1 MEVALELNNI
11 SKDFGAT
18 RALDG
23 VDFTV
28 RHGEVHAL
36 LGENGSGKSTLIKVL
51 AGIHDPEP
59 GGTLTI
65 EGSDI
70 PLPLPTGAFH
80 QYGLSF
86 VHQDL
91 GLARPLSVLENL
103 VGGSSA
109 SDASR
114 WRVHWRAEAAKARAL
129 LHSYGVDIDPR
140 TIVNDLPPVGQA
152 LVAIAR
158 AAEELRQYRI
168 RTGATSSVLVL
179 DEPTVFL
186 PQEELSFLFDLIRT
200 VVSSGSS
207 VIFISHDLPAVRT
220 IADRVTVLRDGRVVA
235 TASMTDVSD
244 DQIVEYI
251 VGPVKSRE
259 LSDSGA
265 GPPRSAR
272 VLDRSQAGMR
282 VSGLQ
287 GGRLKSF
294 DLAVDRGE
302 TVGIAGLLGSG
313 AEDVPYLLFGAVKA
327 IGGTV
332 TMRDH
337 TVHLAKQHPAA
348 AVQMGMSF
356 IPADRQRDGIAGEI
370 EVDRNMMLLVVDR
383 FLRSARLRNRDL
395 RSTADQRADE
405 FDIRPRRTGAQVG
418 TLSGGNAQKVVVAKW
433 LETKPDVLLLHEPT
447 QGVDIAARSQ
457 IYGTLAAAADAGT
470 SVVWVSSDFDEL
482 AATCDRIVVL
492 GNGQQMSEIHGTDI
506 TPEAITAAVFAS
518 AAATD
523 DGIDR
528 DIDDSTDATP
538 PYQHRLDT

>member
-1 MEVALELNNI
+1 MEVALELLGI

-51 AGIHDPEP
+51 AGVHDPEP
-59 GGTLTI
+59 GGRLTI
-65 EGSDI
+65 EGNDV
-70 PLPLPTGAFH
+70 PLPMPAGAFH
-80 QYGLSF
+80 QHGLSF

-91 GLARPLSVLENL
+91 GLARPLTVLENL
-103 VGGSSA
+103 VGGSAA

-114 WRVHWRAEAAKARAL
+114 WRVRWRAEASKARAL
-129 LHSYGVDIDPR
+129 LHSYGIDIDPR
-140 TIVNDLPPVGQA
+140 TIVNELPPVGQA

-158 AAEELRQYRI
+158 AAEELRQHRL

-200 VVSSGSS
+200 VVAGGSS
-207 VIFISHDLPAVRT
+207 VIFISHDLAAVRT

-235 TASMTDVSD
+235 TASMADVSD
-244 DQIVEYI
+244 EQIVEYI

-259 LSDSGA
+259 LSHSGA
-265 GPPRSAR
+265 AAPRSAR
-272 VLDRSQAGMR
+272 LIEQSG
-282 VSGLQ
+282 SGLRVNGLA
-287 GGRLKSF
+287 GGRLTSF
-294 DLAVDRGE
+294 DLDVARGE

-327 IGGTV
+327 TAGTV
-332 TMRDH
+332 TMRDR
-337 TVHLAKQHPAA
+337 TVHLSKQHPAL
-348 AVQMGMSF
+348 AVGMGMSF
-356 IPADRQRDGIAGEI
+356 IPADRQRDGIAREI
-370 EVDRNMMLLVVDR
+370 EVDRNMMVLVVDR
-383 FLRSARLRNRDL
+383 FHQSGRLRNREL
-395 RSTADQRADE
+395 RATADRRAHE
-405 FDIRPRRTGAQVG
+405 FDIRPRRTGVPVG
-418 TLSGGNAQKVVVAKW
+418 TLSGGNAQKVVLAKW

-457 IYGTLAAAADAGT
+457 IYATLAAAADAGT
-470 SVVWVSSDFDEL
+470 SVIWVSSDFDEL

-492 GNGQQMSEIHGTDI
+492 GNGQQMGEIAGADI
-506 TPEAITAAVFAS
+506 TPEAITAAVFAG

-523 DGIDR
+523 DGLHDGAL
-528 DIDDSTDATP
+528 DSSDPATSP
-538 PYQHRLDT
+538 RHRLDT